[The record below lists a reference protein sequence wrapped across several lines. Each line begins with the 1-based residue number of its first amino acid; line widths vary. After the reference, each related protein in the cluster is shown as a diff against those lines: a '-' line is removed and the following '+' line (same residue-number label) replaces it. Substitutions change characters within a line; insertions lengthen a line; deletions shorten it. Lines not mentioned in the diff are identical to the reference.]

1 MQTGLVG
8 HLWTLDIL
16 VSKVVPRGTI
26 WVIAEP
32 EFTGVIPIRQDVNV
46 IPADKPE
53 RLRLGWVVYEELG
66 VAVVNPRATARIKV
80 TGKAPFIPF

>member
-1 MQTGLVG
+1 
-8 HLWTLDIL
+8 
-16 VSKVVPRGTI
+16 VPRGTI

-32 EFTGVIPIRQDVNV
+32 EFTGVMPIRQDVNV

-66 VAVVNPRATARIKV
+66 IAVVNPRAVSRINV
-80 TGKAPFIPF
+80 TGKPTFIPF